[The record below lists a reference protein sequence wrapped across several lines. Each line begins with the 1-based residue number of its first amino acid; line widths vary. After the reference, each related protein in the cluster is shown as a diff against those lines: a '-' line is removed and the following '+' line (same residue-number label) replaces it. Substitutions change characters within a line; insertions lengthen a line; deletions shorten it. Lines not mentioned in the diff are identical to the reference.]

1 MKITYDERKRV
12 ENLTKHGF
20 DFDDLDADFFAGS
33 TITTAKN
40 GRFMAIGYLYSDVIS
55 TVYATLGTEGISI
68 ISMRPSS
75 RKERETHETT

>member
-12 ENLTKHGF
+12 ENLTKH
-20 DFDDLDADFFAGS
+20 DADFFAGS